1 MQKQVDFKIHDA
13 IAETKKALKA
23 SNQPVNRDT
32 ILNVLIG
39 FYGYN
44 IKQIEGLKLWDAKL
58 AMYY

>member
-1 MQKQVDFKIHDA
+1 MTKQVEFKIHDA

-32 ILNVLIG
+32 ILKVLIG

-44 IKQIEGLKLWDAKL
+44 TRQIEGLKL
-58 AMYY
+58 